1 MPTQEPGTR
10 PACGLAYSVNAYGEV
25 DSAAGAFT
33 LRFVN
38 SGTRTAVFQVRSGNI
53 GIGPWTYTVQPQA
66 ELADSFKFESH
77 GEVAYDLSVY
87 GPNGFFRAY
96 KGRSGSQSDANFQSS
111 IVYSVAR
118 GGITLQAQNM
128 GVESA
133 ELQVKNLYDS
143 EIVTRVVE
151 QAAVVNQ
158 FWSLRNF
165 FGWYDVVLSVQS
177 DPNFRQRFA
186 GHLETGQPSRTDPLI
201 ESVKTQ
207 VLDELATRAY

>member
-1 MPTQEPGTR
+1 MPAQEPGTR
-10 PACGLAYSVNAYGEV
+10 PACGLTYSVNAYGEV

-33 LRFVN
+33 IRFVN
-38 SGTRTAVFQVRSGNI
+38 SGTRTAVFQVRSVNPAT
-53 GIGPWTYTVQPQA
+53 GPWTYTVQPQA

-96 KGRSGSQSDANFQSS
+96 KGRSGSQASVNFQSS
-111 IVYSVAR
+111 IVYNISSD
-118 GGITLQAQNM
+118 GITLQSQNL
-128 GVESA
+128 GAESA
-133 ELQVKNLYDS
+133 ELQIKNLYTNG
-143 EIVTRVVE
+143 IVTRVVE
-151 QAAVVNQ
+151 HAAVANQ
-158 FWSLRNF
+158 FWSLQNY
-165 FGWYDVVLSVQS
+165 FGWYSVVLSVQS
-177 DPNFRQRFA
+177 DPNFQQRFA